1 MARLVFGPLV
11 VLLCAGKIP
20 AQNVA
25 AIWFPTHRGD
35 AWTYQHETRDDSGQ
49 GRAHPEIHRWKTEE
63 TLLSSVALPE
73 GTLIGKRVRVFD
85 GSPPPHREPRTEEA
99 YLLGKDCIYTK
110 NVGWYPLRHK
120 LAPEF
125 LGWLS
130 AGTISPDFCFP
141 LEAGKT
147 WGAPH
152 WGQRSAAD
160 AKDWQVSEIVER
172 DQSAPGRRPAFHV
185 KSISSYPGSG
195 LAVDIWFARGVGV
208 TRELQVHN
216 GTYGEERTTLIEFD
230 PAPR

>member
-1 MARLVFGPLV
+1 MARLWSGPLV
-11 VLLCAGKIP
+11 VLLCASQNP
-20 AQNVA
+20 AQDVA
-25 AIWFPTHRGD
+25 AIWFPAHKGD

-63 TLLSSVALPE
+63 TVFRSVALPE

-85 GSPPPHREPRTEEA
+85 GSPSAHHEPRAEEA
-99 YLLGKDCIYTK
+99 YLLSQGCIYTS
-110 NVGWYPLRHK
+110 NVEWYPLRHK

-130 AGTISPDFCFP
+130 SGEISPDFCFP
-141 LEAGKT
+141 LAPGKS

-152 WGQRSAAD
+152 TGERSAAD
-160 AKDWQVSEIVER
+160 AKDWRVSEIVER
-172 DQSAPGRRPAFHV
+172 DQFAPGRRPAFHI

-195 LAVDIWFARGVGV
+195 ITVDIWFAKDIGV
-208 TRELQVHN
+208 TRELRAHN

-230 PAPR
+230 QAPR